1 MTNSEGQMTKE
12 APSTKAKWLVLALV
26 LAFVAAFWFGLFWTG
41 IHQAGESIRAL
52 PEEVAKAI
60 EAAARRQSARKLPGA
75 DILKNYALPSTRPE
89 DDLHVMAHLLS
100 NLRLLVKGDAPFR
113 MGANEEFASALMG
126 KNAAK
131 EVFLEA
137 PHACLNAKGQIVDR
151 WGSPLFFHVRNA
163 NRIDLRS
170 AGPDGEMWTADD
182 LHRRHDGEFFRGE
195 MLPGENPREGK

>member
-1 MTNSEGQMTKE
+1 
-12 APSTKAKWLVLALV
+12 
-26 LAFVAAFWFGLFWTG
+26 
-41 IHQAGESIRAL
+41 
-52 PEEVAKAI
+52 
-60 EAAARRQSARKLPGA
+60 
-75 DILKNYALPSTRPE
+75 
-89 DDLHVMAHLLS
+89 MAHVFS

-113 MGANEEFASALMG
+113 MGANEEFAAALMG

-137 PHACLNAKGQIVDR
+137 SHACLNAKGQIVDR
-151 WGSPLFFHVRNA
+151 WGSPLFFHVREA

-195 MLPGENPREGK
+195 MLPSENPHEG